1 MSNKPDLEASVTPK
15 IAEAIKSA
23 VEKVGQD
30 EFLKL
35 SGIGKE
41 QLGSILSQEEGYVS
55 VGLVTIACQVNKTNG
70 DPVLSH
76 ASVTECLKGSTIRIP
91 SNRSEP
97 VQAPARPIDRRKFRK
112 MGSTPPTG
120 PLYDKK
126 SMRLLGFGV
135 NTISFLILG
144 YFLGGIA
151 ISPLIGD
158 ASCIGVSVSPPS
170 LAPCAGSFVGLV
182 ISAIGGLAYTYYYFV
197 KKL

>member
-1 MSNKPDLEASVTPK
+1 MASKPDLEASVTPR
-15 IAEAIKSA
+15 IAEAIQSA
-23 VEKVGQD
+23 VDRTGRD

-35 SGIGKE
+35 SGISE
-41 QLGSILSQEEGYVS
+41 EFLQAILHQEAGFVP
-55 VGLVTIACQVNKTNG
+55 VGLVTIACQINKANN
-70 DPVLSH
+70 DSNLFH

-91 SNRSEP
+91 STQREQAQTPAKP
-97 VQAPARPIDRRKFRK
+97 VDRRKFQRL
-112 MGSTPPTG
+112 GSASSTG

-151 ISPLIGD
+151 LSPLIGD
-158 ASCIGVSVSPPS
+158 PSCIGVSLSPPS
-170 LAPCAGSFVGLV
+170 LAPCSGSLIGLV

>member
-1 MSNKPDLEASVTPK
+1 MASKPDLEASITPR

-23 VEKVGQD
+23 VEKIGQN

-35 SGIGKE
+35 SE
-41 QLGSILSQEEGYVS
+41 VSEESLEAILNREEGYVP
-55 VGLVTIACQVNKTNG
+55 VGLVTIACQINKSNN
-70 DPVLSH
+70 DPDLFH
-76 ASVTECLKGSTIRIP
+76 NSVTECLKGSTIRIP
-91 SNRSEP
+91 STQSERP
-97 VQAPARPIDRRKFRK
+97 KLPAKPIDRRKFQR
-112 MGSTPPTG
+112 MGSSAATG

-151 ISPLIGD
+151 LSPLIGYP
-158 ASCIGVSVSPPS
+158 SCIGVGLSPPS
-170 LAPCAGSFVGLV
+170 LAPCAGSLVGLV

>member
-1 MSNKPDLEASVTPK
+1 MASKPDLEASITSK
-15 IAEAIKSA
+15 ISETIQFA
-23 VEKVGQD
+23 VDKIGQD

-35 SGIGKE
+35 SGISKE
-41 QLGSILSQEEGYVS
+41 QLGSILGEEEGYVS
-55 VGLVTIACQVNKTNG
+55 VGLVTIACQVNKTNS

-97 VQAPARPIDRRKFRK
+97 VQSSARPIDRRKFQK
-112 MGSTPPTG
+112 MGSTPSTG

-126 SMRLLGFGV
+126 TMRLLGFGV

-151 ISPLIGD
+151 ISPLMGD
-158 ASCIGVSVSPPS
+158 ASCIGVSASPPS

>member
-1 MSNKPDLEASVTPK
+1 MANQPDLEASVTPK
-15 IAEAIKSA
+15 ISEAVRSA
-23 VEKVGQD
+23 VEKIGHD

-35 SGIGKE
+35 SGVGE
-41 QLGSILSQEEGYVS
+41 GHLQSILRQEEGYVPIG
-55 VGLVTIACQVNKTNG
+55 VVTIACQINKTNG

-76 ASVTECLKGSTIRIP
+76 TSVTECLKGSTIRIP
-91 SNRSEP
+91 STQGER
-97 VQAPARPIDRRKFRK
+97 VQAPSRPIDRRKFQR
-112 MGSTPPTG
+112 MGSTPLTG

-182 ISAIGGLAYTYYYFV
+182 ISAIGGLGYTYYYFV